1 MARKKKKK
9 GGKLKYAIFTPF
21 RPALRFL
28 LKKKG
33 IKTNRHTKTKEL
45 VEMFLKAYNIEIK
58 NFEEIEGLE
67 YYDESGERVTL
78 SELANMENLSDDII
92 LSAAKEII
100 KAVKN
105 LIAKFKG
112 DKNAEK
118 ELKELEDDDDIK
130 KSKGKRKKGEEEESE
145 KKGGAKT
152 GWILAGIGGILLV
165 AILVFALKK

>member
-9 GGKLKYAIFTPF
+9 RGKLKYAIFTPF

-28 LKKKG
+28 LRKKG

-58 NFEEIEGLE
+58 HFEQLEGLE

-78 SELANMENLSDDII
+78 SGLVNMENLSDDLI
-92 LSAAKEII
+92 LAASKEII
-100 KAVKN
+100 KAIKN
-105 LIAKFKG
+105 LISKFKG

-118 ELKELEDDDDIK
+118 EMKEIEDDDDIK
-130 KSKGKRKKGEEEESE
+130 KDKRKRKKKDEESE
-145 KKGGAKT
+145 SKGGIKT
-152 GWILAGIGGILLV
+152 GWVLAGIGGVLLI
-165 AILVFALKK
+165 AILIFALKK